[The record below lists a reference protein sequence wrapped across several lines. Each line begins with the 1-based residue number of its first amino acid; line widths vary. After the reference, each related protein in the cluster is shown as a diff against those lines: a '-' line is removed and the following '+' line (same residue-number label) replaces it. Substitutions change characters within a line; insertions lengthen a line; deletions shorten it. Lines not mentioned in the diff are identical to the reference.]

1 MDYSVFDLVPFDEL
15 YGDWSVILVVKNGS
29 GTSLKEWIAFRAVE
43 NSLKSKRKDLQFVT
57 LCIDGN
63 QKEWDG
69 LISKR
74 KSISETLRWV
84 GADCR
89 WLDGLDINSIPQ
101 TIIISP
107 SLQVYSTSSLL
118 PSNGLGNVLSKLPR

>member
-1 MDYSVFDLVPFDEL
+1 
-15 YGDWSVILVVKNGS
+15 
-29 GTSLKEWIAFRAVE
+29 
-43 NSLKSKRKDLQFVT
+43 